1 MRAENCLEWEKAGVH
16 IAKWEVGGV
25 DRADLGQNVLE
36 VICQDNGET
45 GELEKSRTQMGGT
58 RGISGIT

>member
-1 MRAENCLEWEKAGVH
+1 MIKCTVRPDWRILLGGFVRAENCLDWGKVGVH

-36 VICQDNGET
+36 VICVKT
-45 GELEKSRTQMGGT
+45 MGKQ
-58 RGISGIT
+58 